1 MKAMSMLIKTIYIIF
16 KNLYSKL
23 NSMNFMV
30 FSIKLDAM

>member
-23 NSMNFMV
+23 KTMNFMV